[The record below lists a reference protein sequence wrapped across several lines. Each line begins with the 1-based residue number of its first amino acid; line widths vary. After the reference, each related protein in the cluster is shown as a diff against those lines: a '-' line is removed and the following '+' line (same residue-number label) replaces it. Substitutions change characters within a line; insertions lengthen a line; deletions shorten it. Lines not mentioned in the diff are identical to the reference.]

1 MVGSTE
7 NHLHLR
13 DGDAEHSLNFTSIH
27 PSALFCFPFL
37 IQVWIPRELLNKCAA
52 DKLHLKDPF

>member
-27 PSALFCFPFL
+27 PSALFCFLPL
-37 IQVWIPRELLNKCAA
+37 P
-52 DKLHLKDPF
+52 DTGMDPQGTS